1 MSIGSSVGRPSV
13 RSTKLV
19 CTIGPA
25 SANRLPELIE
35 AGLDVA
41 RINFSHGTPDEWAA
55 SVAAVRKAAQ
65 SANRPVAVLA
75 DLPGPKVRLGNFAAD
90 AVQLVE
96 GARFVLRAQTGPGDQ
111 TGVDTSYPRLARD
124 LQPGDRVLLAD
135 GAAELRVVA
144 VVQDDV
150 ETEVVRG
157 GVVRSHQGVNV
168 PSERLSIDALTDRD
182 RQGARVATELGVDY
196 VAQSFVRRADDVRA
210 LRRLL
215 GDSAPPIVAKIETA
229 AALGAIDEIVAVS
242 DALMVARGDLGVE
255 LPFEEVPLLQKMLL
269 RKALA
274 AGLPSI
280 VATQMLESMIN
291 APRPTRAEASD
302 VANAVLDGADA
313 VMLSAETAVGAYPIE
328 AAAAAVRIVEAVER
342 GGIAAPST
350 SGPGDT
356 SARAGGTPSSGRG
369 SGPGGTWAAG
379 GEASGS
385 AAARG
390 ASGSAA
396 SREASGSRDAH
407 ASAGARESAAPAES
421 AEWRETAAARAS
433 LSGSTEGSAPDQGAS
448 ATGTTPMG
456 AVGLDA
462 AEPIIWAAASLAR
475 REAGIR
481 AIATFT
487 RSGLAA
493 ELLSALRPG
502 VPVVALSPDP
512 HCLRRLALR
521 HGVVPRPSGDAHG
534 TDEIIALLD
543 RELGTL
549 AFLRPGDPVLVV
561 ASSPSGVPGAN
572 LLELHRLS

>member
-1 MSIGSSVGRPSV
+1 MSTPSVVDRSTDRSTV

-25 SANRLPELIE
+25 SADRLPELIE

-41 RINFSHGTPDEWAA
+41 RVNFSHGSPGEWAA
-55 SVAAVRKAAQ
+55 SVAAVRRAAE
-65 SANRPVAVLA
+65 SANRPVAILA

-90 AVQLVE
+90 SVQLVE
-96 GARFVLRAQTGPGDQ
+96 GARFVLRAQPGPGDQ

-144 VVQDDV
+144 IAQDDV

-168 PSERLSIDALTDRD
+168 PSERLSIGALTERD
-182 RQGARVATELGVDY
+182 RQGAQVATELGVDY
-196 VAQSFVRRADDVRA
+196 VAQSFVRRAGDVHA

-215 GDSAPPIVAKIETA
+215 GDGAPPIVAKIETA
-229 AALGAIDEIVAVS
+229 AALRAIDEIIEAS

-255 LPFEEVPLLQKMLL
+255 MPFEEVPLLQKMLL

-274 AGLPSI
+274 AGRPTI

-342 GGIAAPST
+342 GGIAAPSRSAP
-350 SGPGDT
+350 SGG
-356 SARAGGTPSSGRG
+356 SAGSRGG
-369 SGPGGTWAAG
+369 
-379 GEASGS
+379 
-385 AAARG
+385 AAARDSLTSG
-390 ASGSAA
+390 ASRAATAAQEGATNAAEGSVPLEGATASAA
-396 SREASGSRDAH
+396 
-407 ASAGARESAAPAES
+407 
-421 AEWRETAAARAS
+421 
-433 LSGSTEGSAPDQGAS
+433 
-448 ATGTTPMG
+448 TPMG

-502 VPVVALSPDP
+502 VPVVALSPDA

-543 RELGTL
+543 RELRTL
-549 AFLRPGDPVLVV
+549 SFLRPGDPVLVV